1 MVSDIVLL
9 KELPESIKNSPEAIY
24 GCVGGAS
31 MNNEYIAA
39 IASAGFNNVEVI
51 SETSWLTTVEL
62 AGTIVSANIRA
73 VKPN

>member
-9 KELPESIKNSPEAIY
+9 KELPESVRNSPEAIS

-31 MNNEYIAA
+31 IKDEYLAA
-39 IASAGFNNVEVI
+39 VASAGFNNVEVV
-51 SETSWLTTVEL
+51 SETSPVTTGEL